1 MNIYRI
7 VQESLSNILKHAKAE
22 ASKISVKKM
31 ANFVVI
37 SIKDN
42 GVGFDFSDKLQ
53 NVKSL
58 GLKTLVERTRFLD
71 GQMKVESKANNGT
84 TLQFQFPIS

>member
-1 MNIYRI
+1 
-7 VQESLSNILKHAKAE
+7 
-22 ASKISVKKM
+22 M

-42 GVGFDFSDKLQ
+42 GVGFDFSEKLQ

-58 GLKTLVERTRFLD
+58 GLKTLMERTRFLN

-84 TLQFQFPIS
+84 TLQFQFPIA